1 MDPNLEN
8 KVAVVTGGSRG
19 IGLAIAEALV
29 RHGARV
35 AIGSRDAADLA
46 RATSALN
53 KLAPSHAEGVMTD
66 VREYGQVERLVARAE
81 ELFGGL
87 DILVNNAGIGLFRPI
102 DQMSPEEWDDVIGTN
117 LSGCFYGLRA
127 AVPRMKRRGGGYI
140 FNISSLAGKNAFAGG
155 AAYNASKFGLNGF
168 SEAAMLDLR
177 YDNIRVSYIMPGS
190 VETSFGHPGGHSGGK
205 HETPRKSTWRIDSE
219 EVAQVVIDLLRT
231 DSKIMI
237 SRVEMRPSQPPR
249 K

>member
-19 IGLAIAEALV
+19 IGYSIAEALV

-35 AIGSRDAADLA
+35 VIGSRNAADLA
-46 RATSALN
+46 QACDALN
-53 KLAPSHAEGVMTD
+53 KLAPSRVDAIETD
-66 VREYGQVERLVARAE
+66 VREYRQVERLMARAE
-81 ELFGGL
+81 ERFGGL
-87 DILVNNAGIGLFRPI
+87 DILVNNAGIGLF
-102 DQMSPEEWDDVIGTN
+102 SPVEEISREEWDAVIGTN
-117 LSGCFYGLRA
+117 LTGCFYCVRA
-127 AVPRMKRRGGGYI
+127 AAPRMKRRGGGYI

-177 YDNIRVSYIMPGS
+177 YDNIRVSYILPGS
-190 VETSFGHPGGHSGGK
+190 VETDFAHPGGKREPGRRSSWK
-205 HETPRKSTWRIDSE
+205 IDPE
-219 EVAQVVIDLLRT
+219 DVAQAVLDLLRT
-231 DSKIMI
+231 DPRTMI

>member
-1 MDPNLEN
+1 
-8 KVAVVTGGSRG
+8 
-19 IGLAIAEALV
+19 
-29 RHGARV
+29 
-35 AIGSRDAADLA
+35 
-46 RATSALN
+46 
-53 KLAPSHAEGVMTD
+53 
-66 VREYGQVERLVARAE
+66 
-81 ELFGGL
+81 
-87 DILVNNAGIGLFRPI
+87 
-102 DQMSPEEWDDVIGTN
+102 VIGTN

-190 VETSFGHPGGHSGGK
+190 VETSFGHPGALESDR
-205 HETPRKSTWRIDSE
+205 TRAKSSWRIDSE
-219 EVAQVVIDLLRT
+219 DVAQVVIDLLRT
-231 DSKIMI
+231 DPKIMI
-237 SRVEMRPSQPPR
+237 SRVEMRPSKPPR

>member
-1 MDPNLEN
+1 MDPNLEG

-19 IGLAIAEALV
+19 IGLATAEALV

-35 AIGSRDAADLA
+35 AIGSRNDADLA
-46 RATSALN
+46 RASEALN
-53 KLAPSHAEGVMTD
+53 KLAPSHAEGLVTD
-66 VREYGQVERLVARAE
+66 VRECSQVERLVARAE
-81 ELFGGL
+81 EAFGGI
-87 DILVNNAGIGLFRPI
+87 DILVNNAGIGIFRPI
-102 DQMSPEEWDDVIGTN
+102 DQMSPEEWDDLIRTN

-127 AVPRMKRRGGGYI
+127 AVPRMRKRGGGYI

-190 VETSFGHPGGHSGGK
+190 VETDFGHPGAKPEPGRRAS
-205 HETPRKSTWRIDSE
+205 WRIDSE
-219 EVAQVVIDLLRT
+219 DVAQVVIDLLRT
-231 DSKIMI
+231 DPKIMI
-237 SRVEMRPSQPPR
+237 SRVEMRPSKPPR

>member
-1 MDPNLEN
+1 MDPNLEG

-19 IGLAIAEALV
+19 IGYSIAHALV

-35 AIGSRDAADLA
+35 AIGSRNAADLA
-46 RATSALN
+46 NASDALN
-53 KLAPSHAEGVMTD
+53 KLAPSHAEGVLTD
-66 VREYGQVERLVARAE
+66 VRDCSQVERLVARAE
-81 ELFGGL
+81 EVFGGV
-87 DILVNNAGIGLFRPI
+87 DILVNNAGIGVFRPI
-102 DQMSPEEWDDVIGTN
+102 DQMSPEEWDDVIRTN

-190 VETSFGHPGGHSGGK
+190 VETSFGHPGGGHDSG
-205 HETPRKSTWRIDSE
+205 RKSTWRIDSG

-231 DSKIMI
+231 DPKIMI